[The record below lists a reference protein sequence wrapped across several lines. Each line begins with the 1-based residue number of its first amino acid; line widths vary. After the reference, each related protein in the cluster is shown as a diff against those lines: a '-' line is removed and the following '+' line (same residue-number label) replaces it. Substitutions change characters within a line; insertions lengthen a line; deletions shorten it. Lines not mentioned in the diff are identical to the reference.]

1 MKLGIVSPVVGYQ
14 MSMCLKNILSLTS
27 VVSKLSDKLDMALS
41 KVDSL
46 QTVVKHQSN
55 DIKAIQVINDEL
67 AAQLL
72 TTNANQLLTTNAK
85 CKELLKS
92 NSSLS
97 NKINEIS
104 GNKPLEN
111 NLLIGTS
118 IIYHI
123 QPTQN
128 LACL

>member
-1 MKLGIVSPVVGYQ
+1 

-41 KVDSL
+41 KADSL
-46 QTVVKHQSN
+46 QTVVRHQSN
-55 DIKAIQVINDEL
+55 DIKALQVTNDGL

-72 TTNANQLLTTNAK
+72 TTNAK
-85 CKELLKS
+85 CEELLKS

-104 GNKPLEN
+104 GNEPLE
-111 NLLIGTS
+111 
-118 IIYHI
+118 II
-123 QPTQN
+123 
-128 LACL
+128 C